1 MAKQYLVNHVV
12 PNKGDS
18 IASEEYRKKLAGLG
32 YNAYQQMGSL
42 GGASNAGTVS
52 ISNTVVTRK

>member
-18 IASEEYRKKLAGLG
+18 IASLEYRKKLAELG
-32 YNAYQQMGSL
+32 YNFYQQIGSI
-42 GGASNAGTVS
+42 GGASHAGTVS